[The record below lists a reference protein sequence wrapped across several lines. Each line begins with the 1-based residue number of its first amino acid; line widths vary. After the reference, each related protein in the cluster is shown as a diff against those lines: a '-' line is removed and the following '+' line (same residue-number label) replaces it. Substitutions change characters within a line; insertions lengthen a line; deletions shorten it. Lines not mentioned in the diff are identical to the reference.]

1 MGNQKPKT
9 IGINSIFN
17 LGIKN
22 LTILIFVLILYK
34 NDINVAII
42 DRDVNYIIC
51 KLKMTYIFDVFII
64 NLEF

>member
-17 LGIKN
+17 LSIKN
-22 LTILIFVLILYK
+22 LIILIFVLILDK

-42 DRDVNYIIC
+42 DTDVNYVIC
-51 KLKMTYIFDVFII
+51 KLKMAYVFEVSIM